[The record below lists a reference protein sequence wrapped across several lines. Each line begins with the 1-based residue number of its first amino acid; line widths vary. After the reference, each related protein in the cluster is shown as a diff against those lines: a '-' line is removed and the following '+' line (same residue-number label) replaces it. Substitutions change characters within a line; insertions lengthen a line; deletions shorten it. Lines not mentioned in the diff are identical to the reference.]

1 MSEWQRSQACDCIK
15 YFAGIFLP
23 SRVCAE
29 LGKNFP
35 LGPSPS
41 PSMVSVG
48 MYGLTTRLEFFH
60 AMLRAHH
67 EPAAI
72 PLINSASTE
81 KLAAAPAKP
90 LPNHPR
96 LTTHEVATNKTP
108 TAQSAICRKSQTRK
122 RFGVPIL
129 ISAIPNNAP
138 IAISPQ
144 PKRISR
150 GQSRKT

>member
-72 PLINSASTE
+72 HHPLTPKCKLCHSSIPRKCERGRNS
-81 KLAAAPAKP
+81 LGY
-90 LPNHPR
+90 
-96 LTTHEVATNKTP
+96 P
-108 TAQSAICRKSQTRK
+108 TASLR
-122 RFGVPIL
+122 G
-129 ISAIPNNAP
+129 AP
-138 IAISPQ
+138 EVS
-144 PKRISR
+144 
-150 GQSRKT
+150 

>member
-48 MYGLTTRLEFFH
+48 MFGLTTRLEFFH
-60 AMLRAHH
+60 TMLRAHH

-72 PLINSASTE
+72 PVISRVSTA
-81 KLAAAPAKP
+81 KLVTAPAKP
-90 LPNHPR
+90 LPSQPR
-96 LTTHEVATNKTP
+96 RVSQEVATSKTP
-108 TAQSAICRKSQTRK
+108 AAQRAMCK
-122 RFGVPIL
+122 
-129 ISAIPNNAP
+129 
-138 IAISPQ
+138 
-144 PKRISR
+144 
-150 GQSRKT
+150 

>member
-15 YFAGIFLP
+15 YFAGMFLP

-48 MYGLTTRLEFFH
+48 ICGLTTRLPFFH
-60 AMLRAHH
+60 AMLRTHQ

-72 PLINSASTE
+72 PLINSARTA
-81 KLAAAPAKP
+81 KLATPPAKP
-90 LPNHPR
+90 LPSQPR
-96 LTTHEVATNKTP
+96 LTTHEVA
-108 TAQSAICRKSQTRK
+108 
-122 RFGVPIL
+122 
-129 ISAIPNNAP
+129 
-138 IAISPQ
+138 
-144 PKRISR
+144 
-150 GQSRKT
+150 